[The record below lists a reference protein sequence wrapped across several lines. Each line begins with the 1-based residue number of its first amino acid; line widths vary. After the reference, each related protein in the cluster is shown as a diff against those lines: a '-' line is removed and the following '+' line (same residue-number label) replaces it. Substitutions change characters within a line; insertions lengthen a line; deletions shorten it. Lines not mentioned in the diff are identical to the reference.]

1 MASLAGPR
9 TLWLAVVVSILSLA
23 GVASAGTVDIFS
35 TPGSGSNNISGTNIG
50 IPVSPVWAVPT
61 SSQYEWIS
69 YGETGCNSFNAQT
82 GTCTPGPQN
91 PVASTVG
98 GTPTAI
104 FYQTFVITDA
114 LDSGFLYVWADDTA
128 AVYID
133 PGTITSGTGATGAIV
148 DFAANPVPGSN
159 CADGPI
165 GCLQNADAQIP
176 LNLTSGTYTL
186 VIDAYQFVSY
196 SPFGVMYDAV
206 LTNTPEPST
215 YMLMGLGL
223 AGLGT
228 LIRRLKRS

>member
-1 MASLAGPR
+1 MPSLAGPR
-9 TLWLAVVVSILSLA
+9 TLWLGVVVSALSLA
-23 GVASAGTVDIFS
+23 SVASAGTVDIFS
-35 TPGSGSNNISGTNIG
+35 TPGTGSNNISGTNIG
-50 IPVSPVWAVPT
+50 IPVSPAWAVPT

-69 YGETGCNSFNAQT
+69 YGETGCNSFNPQT
-82 GTCTPGPQN
+82 GMCTAGPQN
-91 PVASTVG
+91 PVATTVG

-133 PGTITSGTGATGAIV
+133 PGTVTSGTGSGGTLEW
-148 DFAANPVPGSN
+148 AANPVPGSN
-159 CADGPI
+159 CANGPI
-165 GCLQNADAQIP
+165 GCLQNADAQIALDLP
-176 LNLTSGTYTL
+176 TGTYTL
-186 VIDAYQFVSY
+186 VIDAYQLVSY